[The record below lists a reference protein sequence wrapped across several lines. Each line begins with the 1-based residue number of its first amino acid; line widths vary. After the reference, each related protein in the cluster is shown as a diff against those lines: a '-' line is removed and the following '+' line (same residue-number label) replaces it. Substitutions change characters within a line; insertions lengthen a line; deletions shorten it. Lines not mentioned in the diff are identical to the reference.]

1 MAAQQRTGGVEP
13 SEKQSSTEKS
23 RTRSTRRACEYP
35 STISYH
41 GTMVPTSARVFL
53 SSGPPA
59 LSTYFG
65 TCPPVRVI
73 WISVPRTGTRHLYD
87 ILKTEYGETRRIDNT
102 VCAGNWTELHRRP
115 TDWAQIQRLPRE
127 TRGIES
133 ACASIEAVGATS
145 WLAEMS
151 AATRAG
157 VRLITM
163 VRQPLAWALSYFS
176 LGSNRSAS
184 VYTRQRDF
192 AEFVASP
199 FATNFQL
206 AFLAGKRLPLL
217 RHRSALAD
225 PRSDAAALL
234 QRERDAAG
242 SRMSVTSTPCFV
254 RPPRAPSSAAAESD
268 LRRVRSWIETGA
280 LIAGTTETF
289 EATVRSYASTL
300 GWRRFA
306 VDAEKSFGPRYNAA
320 NAAQAKKGVSRVGDL
335 TVDPLTEAD
344 LLAVDPAWAKRLAAQ
359 LDASLD
365 ARLHALAQKS
375 AEHGAAG
382 L

>member
-1 MAAQQRTGGVEP
+1 
-13 SEKQSSTEKS
+13 
-23 RTRSTRRACEYP
+23 
-35 STISYH
+35 
-41 GTMVPTSARVFL
+41 
-53 SSGPPA
+53 
-59 LSTYFG
+59 
-65 TCPPVRVI
+65 
-73 WISVPRTGTRHLYD
+73 
-87 ILKTEYGETRRIDNT
+87 
-102 VCAGNWTELHRRP
+102 
-115 TDWAQIQRLPRE
+115 
-127 TRGIES
+127 
-133 ACASIEAVGATS
+133 
-145 WLAEMS
+145 
-151 AATRAG
+151 
-157 VRLITM
+157 
-163 VRQPLAWALSYFS
+163 
-176 LGSNRSAS
+176 
-184 VYTRQRDF
+184 
-192 AEFVASP
+192 
-199 FATNFQL
+199 
-206 AFLAGKRLPLL
+206 
-217 RHRSALAD
+217 
-225 PRSDAAALL
+225 
-234 QRERDAAG
+234 
-242 SRMSVTSTPCFV
+242 MSVTSTPCFV

>member
-1 MAAQQRTGGVEP
+1 MV
-13 SEKQSSTEKS
+13 SD
-23 RTRSTRRACEYP
+23 
-35 STISYH
+35 
-41 GTMVPTSARVFL
+41 TMVPTSARVFL

-145 WLAEMS
+145 WLAEMR
-151 AATRAG
+151 AATSAG

-184 VYTRQRDF
+184 VYARQRDF